1 MKNKILI
8 LFVFIFIAQL
18 AGIIGSFFTAPN
30 IKSWYQFLKKPSF
43 SPPNWLFA
51 PVWTALYAL
60 MGIAAFLV
68 WQAGRQNENQ
78 KGKVKK
84 ALIIY
89 GFQLLINI
97 FWSFAFF
104 GLKNPFFGFLAIIFL
119 WFLILINTI
128 YFWKINKTAG
138 YLFLPY
144 LFWVTFAS
152 ILNFSVWQLN

>member
-1 MKNKILI
+1 
-8 LFVFIFIAQL
+8 
-18 AGIIGSFFTAPN
+18 
-30 IKSWYQFLKKPSF
+30 
-43 SPPNWLFA
+43 
-51 PVWTALYAL
+51 
-60 MGIAAFLV
+60 MGISAFLV

-78 KGKVKK
+78 KGRVKK
-84 ALIIY
+84 ALTVY
-89 GFQLLINI
+89 GVQLLINI
-97 FWSFAFF
+97 LWSFAFF
-104 GLKNPFFGFLAIIFL
+104 GLKNPFFGFLLIIFL